1 VHRAESQPPIAAC
14 HAAAPSFEDT
24 DWTKIVE
31 FYDRLLAV
39 DPTPVVELN
48 RAIALAMR
56 DEPAA
61 ALPILNRL
69 VEQPALARS
78 HRVWAVRADLHRR
91 LHDAASANR
100 DYQRALQLVTNDVE
114 RAYLTRAQQQLT
126 NDPTTTHQ

>member
-1 VHRAESQPPIAAC
+1 LLLQAELAAC
-14 HAAAPSFEDT
+14 HANAPSFEDT
-24 DWTKIVE
+24 NWTKIVE
-31 FYDRLLAV
+31 LYDQLLAA
-39 DPTPVVELN
+39 DPSPVVELN
-48 RAIALAMR
+48 RAIAIAMR

-91 LHDAASANR
+91 LHDDVSANQ

-126 NDPTTTHQ
+126 NKE